1 MEIGP
6 YQLSSGAVP
15 SGCGISMPMSVYRVL
30 VGVACAFEVFVV
42 RLAVSRARAKP
53 AQTVRDCKALWASV
67 AKKSAT
73 TTQQLRRDSY
83 YDFARAMAM

>member
-1 MEIGP
+1 MRD
-6 YQLSSGAVP
+6 LDAHAA
-15 SGCGISMPMSVYRVL
+15 SVYRVL

-53 AQTVRDCKALWASV
+53 AQKVRDCKTCGPALSV

-73 TTQQLRRDSY
+73 TTKRLRRDSY